1 MGSLPVP
8 MERMLLHIEDF
19 LLPTTDERYQG
30 TNLKKRSDFNSS
42 PHCRLDH
49 VLYQVALADHI
60 RTLQIMYRDSEDFQN
75 LALELREGDTSV
87 KLPTKNLMEKI
98 TEGRSRAVAL
108 CRSCYGD
115 DSLESLRASVDLASS
130 YALGGMWAQ
139 VSESIAMSSQLI
151 ISKTNRKDQMEQH
164 EQREQGKRAA
174 IRVNCCY
181 GLLRAHAI
189 RFRGQI
195 TSKFLIELHGELS
208 QLSSEQKDLPQ
219 SDMSVS
225 ALTYA
230 TNLIG
235 ELHDFFDQFI
245 RAKRKGENISEV
257 QETKKSAKSVPSWG
271 DVVSYLRSDS
281 QVMQGWMREVED
293 SMLPQ
298 NKAALHLPFR
308 QCDDQKKGVA
318 HPAQLAATYTK
329 FSHALKV
336 TYVDSW
342 INIYRL
348 DLHVLKYILLYIC
361 DYHINSY
368 KMSSLPL
375 PR

>member
-1 MGSLPVP
+1 MGSPPVA
-8 MERMLLHIEDF
+8 METVLLHIEDF
-19 LLPTTDERYQG
+19 LLPTIDERYQG
-30 TNLKKRSDFNSS
+30 INLKKRNDFNSS
-42 PHCRLDH
+42 PHSRLDH

-139 VSESIAMSSQLI
+139 VIESIAMSSQLI
-151 ISKTNRKDQMEQH
+151 IAKTNRKDQMEQH
-164 EQREQGKRAA
+164 ERQEQGKRAA

-181 GLLRAHAI
+181 GVLRAHAI

-195 TSKFLIELHGELS
+195 TSRFLIELHGELS
-208 QLSSEQKDLPQ
+208 HLLSEQKDLPQ
-219 SDMSVS
+219 SDMGVS
-225 ALTYA
+225 ALNYA
-230 TNLIG
+230 TNLTG
-235 ELHDFFDQFI
+235 ELHDFFDQFM
-245 RAKRKGENISEV
+245 RAKRNGENISGE
-257 QETKKSAKSVPSWG
+257 QESAKSVPSWG
-271 DVVSYLRSDS
+271 DVVNYLRSES

-336 TYVDSW
+336 IYVDSW
-342 INIYRL
+342 INIYR
-348 DLHVLKYILLYIC
+348 YTFTC
-361 DYHINSY
+361 
-368 KMSSLPL
+368 
-375 PR
+375 